1 MTSQN
6 PQVRRPADRSTQLS
20 AFGPQGADLIRE
32 LRRVE
37 SFLGHAPHEGARKA
51 APERPTNDGR
61 RTGTVRHLP
70 DPRRRPPVNSI
81 TNIHPAPIT
90 ELRPRRAASEQRINT
105 APNIEI
111 RHQERQSTA
120 PARSPSWHRMAR
132 LWRDRLIAGCGYLFG
147 APHASEARADQQAD
161 LAGRLRNGLDRELRS
176 GIRVLVLGLGLTGGW
191 AVLVPLAAAVTLP
204 GSLVVE
210 SNVKKIQYPAGGVIA
225 QIQARDGMHVKEG
238 DLLVRLDET
247 QLRANLQVV
256 SDQLDETRVRIAR
269 LTAERDGFDEPK
281 IPPDWQAK
289 AGQDDVAR
297 LFASEKT
304 LFKARLSTR
313 ESQKRLLQSNITQLE
328 DQIGGIEAQIK
339 SKSEQLD
346 LFASELKGVQALFDK
361 QLVPLTRLTALQRQ
375 AAQLNG
381 ERSQLQSAIAEARSK
396 INQAELEIV
405 KIDQDLRSEVMKD
418 LREAQD
424 KESELKE
431 KLVAAQDQVKRIEIR
446 APNSGTVHQL
456 SVHTVGGVIGAGEVI
471 MEIVPDSDDLQ
482 IEAKLPPIDIDQV
495 HVGQD
500 VQVRFSAFNQR
511 TTPQIEGTVSYVS
524 ADLTEDPQSKS
535 SSYYTVRVKLT
546 SDARHRLGRLRLV
559 SGMPAEVFLQTGSRT
574 MMSYLLKPL
583 TDQLHRTFNER

>member
-1 MTSQN
+1 L
-6 PQVRRPADRSTQLS
+6 ADRTTQGS
-20 AFGPQGADLIRE
+20 AFGPQGVDLIRE

-37 SFLGHAPHEGARKA
+37 SFLGRVPDQGARASTIKPQVDA
-51 APERPTNDGR
+51 GQ
-61 RTGTVRHLP
+61 RTGVVHRLP
-70 DPRRRPPVNSI
+70 ESRRRPPGDSI
-81 TNIHPAPIT
+81 TNIRPAPIT
-90 ELRPRRAASEQRINT
+90 ELRPRHATSEHRMEAAPKREVEGRDQGRKPT
-105 APNIEI
+105 AP
-111 RHQERQSTA
+111 
-120 PARSPSWHRMAR
+120 PRSPSWHRTAR
-132 LWRDRLIAGCGYLFG
+132 LWRDRLVAGCSYLVG
-147 APHASEARADQQAD
+147 IIRPPETGADQQAD
-161 LAGRLRNGLDRELRS
+161 LMGRLRHGLEHEFRG

-191 AVLVPLAAAVTLP
+191 AILVPLSAAVRLP

-210 SNVKKIQYPAGGVIA
+210 SNIKKIQYPAGGVIEK
-225 QIQARDGMHVKEG
+225 IQAHDGMRVKEG

-247 QLRANLQVV
+247 QLRANLQVIA
-256 SDQLDETRVRIAR
+256 DQLDETRARIAR
-269 LTAERDGFDEPK
+269 LTAERDGLDEPK
-281 IPPDWQAK
+281 LPPNWQAQ

-328 DQIGGIEAQIK
+328 DQISGIEAQIK
-339 SKSEQLD
+339 SKSDQLD
-346 LFASELKGVQALFDK
+346 LFAGELKGVQALFDK
-361 QLVPLTRLTALQRQ
+361 QLVPLTRLTTLQRQ
-375 AAQLNG
+375 AAQLDG

-418 LREAQD
+418 LRDAQD

-431 KLVAAQDQVKRIEIR
+431 KLVAAQDQLKRIEIR

-482 IEAKLPPIDIDQV
+482 IEAKLQPIDIDQV
-495 HVGQD
+495 HVGQE
-500 VQVRFSAFNQR
+500 VLVRFSAFNQR
-511 TTPQIEGTVSYVS
+511 TTPQIEGLVSYVS

-546 SDARHRLGRLRLV
+546 PDARQRLAGLRLV